1 MKTIALLTAAAVCV
15 AGHTGNAQEV
25 VQFQSMA
32 VSGRAQSGIDV
43 IALDPVEMGDAVL
56 NAPYSADAVTE
67 VTQLLADGNKIE
79 QRTSASIARNGA
91 GRTRRER
98 NGIALGTLVAQ
109 SSQPIVT
116 ITDPKSGVHI
126 TLNYDLKIA
135 FRAKPPRFKWAEPA
149 SGGGVV
155 FGEAGVMSSRST
167 MSAGPGGTFDVRVE
181 GPGAPAAGSFE
192 VLAIPPPPPMPM
204 GPIGPMGPMTT
215 KAAWSGEVHT
225 DALEPKDIE
234 GLRAEGTRT
243 TMVIPAGTMGNAM
256 AIEVINER
264 WYSPELKIVLLT
276 RRYDP
281 RFGET
286 MYRLTNIVR
295 AEPAEDLFK
304 VPADF
309 KIEDMSPGKPMPL
322 RPDGQ

>member
-1 MKTIALLTAAAVCV
+1 MKTIALLTAALVCV
-15 AGHTGNAQEV
+15 AGHTGNAQEL
-25 VQFQSMA
+25 VQFQSLA
-32 VSGRAQSGIDV
+32 VSGSAQSGIDV
-43 IALDPVEMGDAVL
+43 ISLDPVEMGEAVL

-98 NGIALGTLVAQ
+98 NGIALGTMVAQ

-126 TLNYDLKIA
+126 TLNYDLKVA

-149 SGGGVV
+149 PGGGVV
-155 FGEAGVMSSRST
+155 FGEAGVMTSRST
-167 MSAGPGGTFDVRVE
+167 KSAGPGGTFDVRVE
-181 GPGAPAAGSFE
+181 GPGAPAGGTFE
-192 VLAIPPPPPMPM
+192 VLAVPPPPITMA
-204 GPIGPMGPMTT
+204 GPMGPMTS
-215 KAAWSGEVHT
+215 KAEVHNET
-225 DALEPKDIE
+225 LEPRDIE

-243 TMVIPAGTMGNAM
+243 TMVIPAGTMGNTL

-264 WYSPELKIVLLT
+264 WFSPDLKIVLLT

-286 MYRLTNIVR
+286 VYRLTNIVR
-295 AEPAEDLFK
+295 AEPAEELFK